1 VEKMSKLSKKKVD
14 VSFIDPMTMQVVCTF
29 NQCYKKFTI
38 EGTEV
43 VTFDSGEEYVQGFHE
58 CTECGRRVK
67 GKGDGSRGYKEQQAR
82 KGAKQSNDHDEAMRE
97 EFGK

>member
-1 VEKMSKLSKKKVD
+1 MSKLSKKKVD
-14 VSFIDPMTMQVVCTF
+14 VSFIDPETMKVVCTF

-43 VTFDSGEEYVQGFHE
+43 ITFDSGKEFVQGFHE

-67 GKGDGSRGYKEQQAR
+67 GKGDGSRGYQEQKAR
-82 KGAKQSNDHDEAMRE
+82 KGAKEENEHDQMMRE
-97 EFGK
+97 EFGE